1 VRGGGFA
8 AVALLAA
15 LSVTGATAS
24 GATFAPAHAAAGS
37 ASFTDPTGD
46 SGAAPDISGVTVS
59 NDDQGLIT
67 FRITVPNRASL
78 GPDDAIAVPLGTDDP
93 DLTSGLR
100 SDGMNFILVLEASG
114 PSLLVWNGEEMVA
127 VEPQP
132 GSVTGSFSNGVG
144 VVTVLQEDLA
154 PGFPDMSVPIEL
166 SFYALG
172 IAFTGND
179 VLAQDDAPDG
189 DAIWNYRIAEAL
201 RVVLT
206 SFNADKTVKAGTSL
220 LVIMGAA
227 HADTGVAVGSGRIGC
242 KARLGNKPL
251 KGKARFLTVVL
262 TSPTTGRVVR
272 SPTAT
277 CSFRVPKEKS
287 KGKTIRGSMT
297 LRDSGVTLSRSFST
311 RVR

>member
-1 VRGGGFA
+1 
-8 AVALLAA
+8 VALLAA
-15 LSVTGATAS
+15 LAVTGASAS
-24 GATFAPAHAAAGS
+24 GTAFALPAHTAAGS
-37 ASFTDPTGD
+37 SSFSDPTGD
-46 SGAAPDISGVTVS
+46 AGVAPDITGVTVS

-67 FRITVPNRASL
+67 FRITVPNRSSL
-78 GPDDAIAVPLGTDDP
+78 GPDDAIAVPLGTNDP
-93 DLTSGLR
+93 DLANGLR
-100 SDGMNFILVLEASG
+100 SDGMNFILVLEATG

-127 VEPQP
+127 VDPAP

-144 VVTVLQEDLA
+144 VVTVRQEDLA

-172 IAFTGND
+172 IAFKGND

-189 DAIWNYRIAEAL
+189 DAIWNYRLTEAL

-206 SFNADKTVKAGTSL
+206 GFNAEKSVKPGGTF

-227 HADTGVAVGSGRIGC
+227 HTDTGAAVASGKISC
-242 KARLGNKPL
+242 KARLGSKTLN
-251 KGKARFLTVVL
+251 GKARFFTVVL
-262 TSPTTGRVVR
+262 TSPATGRVVR

-277 CSFRVPKEKS
+277 CSFKVPKEKS
-287 KGKTIRGSMT
+287 KGKTVRGSMS
-297 LRDSGVTLSRSFST
+297 LRESGVTLSRPFTT